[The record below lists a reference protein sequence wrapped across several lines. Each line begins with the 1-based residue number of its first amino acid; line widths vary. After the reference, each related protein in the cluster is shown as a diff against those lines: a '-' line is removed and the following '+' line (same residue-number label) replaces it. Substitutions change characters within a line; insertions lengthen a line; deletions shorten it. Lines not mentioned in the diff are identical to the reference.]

1 MDIYK
6 TKYPFSKRIKI
17 KWWIASITIEPI
29 TEKKQR

>member
-17 KWWIASITIEPI
+17 KWIASITIEPI
-29 TEKKQR
+29 VEKKQR